1 MARRLCVSSNLY
13 YSFPALIV
21 ISLINISNNKNQTNR
36 EMISNAQSKRA
47 GLFKSKKIRNNYDP
61 ELDDELN
68 RYIISQNYKK
78 SKSYYIEQAIK
89 MYIHQDEKVLAKQ
102 IEDSI
107 KFNIKTFED
116 RYCRILAKGVKRI
129 YANTK
134 ILLNMLA
141 YMSNSENDARF
152 LLETL
157 NEAEIDGYKALKNG
171 IIERDIEDLFPKEEL
186 INKANKKSK
195 EVNND

>member
-1 MARRLCVSSNLY
+1 MPKVKEHGALNRRRLG
-13 YSFPALIV
+13 IT
-21 ISLINISNNKNQTNR
+21 I
-36 EMISNAQSKRA
+36 
-47 GLFKSKKIRNNYDP
+47 DP

-68 RYIISQNYKK
+68 KYMVAQNYKK

-134 ILLNMLA
+134 ILLNMFA
-141 YMSNSENDARF
+141 YMSNSENDTRF
-152 LLETL
+152 LLETI
-157 NEAEIDGYKALKNG
+157 NEAEIDGYRVLKSG

-186 INKANKKSK
+186 IKKARQERGK
-195 EVNND
+195 

>member
-1 MARRLCVSSNLY
+1 MPKIKERGLLNRRRLG
-13 YSFPALIV
+13 IT
-21 ISLINISNNKNQTNR
+21 I
-36 EMISNAQSKRA
+36 
-47 GLFKSKKIRNNYDP
+47 DP

-68 RYIISQNYKK
+68 KYMIAQNYKK
-78 SKSYYIEQAIK
+78 SKSYYIEQAVR

-107 KFNIKTFED
+107 RFNIKNFED
-116 RYCRILAKGVKRI
+116 RYCRILAKGVKRT

-141 YMSNSENDARF
+141 YMSNSENDIRF

-157 NEAEIDGYKALKNG
+157 DEAEIDGYKALKNG

-186 INKANKKSK
+186 INKAKK
-195 EVNND
+195 

>member
-1 MARRLCVSSNLY
+1 MPKIKERGLLNRRRLG
-13 YSFPALIV
+13 IT
-21 ISLINISNNKNQTNR
+21 I
-36 EMISNAQSKRA
+36 
-47 GLFKSKKIRNNYDP
+47 DP

-68 RYIISQNYKK
+68 KYMIAQNYKK
-78 SKSYYIEQAIK
+78 SKSYYIEQAVR

-107 KFNIKTFED
+107 RFNIKNFED
-116 RYCRILAKGVKRI
+116 RYCRILAKGVKRT

-141 YMSNSENDARF
+141 YMSNSENDIRF

-171 IIERDIEDLFPKEEL
+171 IIERDIEELFPKEEL
-186 INKANKKSK
+186 INKAKK
-195 EVNND
+195 

>member
-1 MARRLCVSSNLY
+1 MPKIKERGLLNRRRLG
-13 YSFPALIV
+13 IT
-21 ISLINISNNKNQTNR
+21 I
-36 EMISNAQSKRA
+36 
-47 GLFKSKKIRNNYDP
+47 DP

-68 RYIISQNYKK
+68 KYMIAQNYKK
-78 SKSYYIEQAIK
+78 SKSYYIEQAVR

-107 KFNIKTFED
+107 RFNIKNFED
-116 RYCRILAKGVKRI
+116 RYCRILAKGVKRT

-141 YMSNSENDARF
+141 YMSNSENDIRF

-171 IIERDIEDLFPKEEL
+171 IIERDIEDLFSKEEL
-186 INKANKKSK
+186 INKAKK
-195 EVNND
+195 

>member
-1 MARRLCVSSNLY
+1 MPKIKERGLLNRRRLG
-13 YSFPALIV
+13 IT
-21 ISLINISNNKNQTNR
+21 IDQ
-36 EMISNAQSKRA
+36 
-47 GLFKSKKIRNNYDP
+47 

-68 RYIISQNYKK
+68 KYMIAQNYKK
-78 SKSYYIEQAIK
+78 SKSYYIEQAVR

-107 KFNIKTFED
+107 RFNIKNFED
-116 RYCRILAKGVKRI
+116 RYCRILAKGVKRT

-141 YMSNSENDARF
+141 YMSNSENDIRF

-186 INKANKKSK
+186 INKSNNK

>member
-1 MARRLCVSSNLY
+1 MPKIKERGLLNRRRLG
-13 YSFPALIV
+13 IT
-21 ISLINISNNKNQTNR
+21 I
-36 EMISNAQSKRA
+36 
-47 GLFKSKKIRNNYDP
+47 DP

-68 RYIISQNYKK
+68 KYMIAQNYKK
-78 SKSYYIEQAIK
+78 SKSYYIEQAVR

-107 KFNIKTFED
+107 RFNIENFED
-116 RYCRILAKGVKRI
+116 RYCRILAKGVKRT

-141 YMSNSENDARF
+141 YMSNSENDIRF

-186 INKANKKSK
+186 INKAKK
-195 EVNND
+195 

>member
-1 MARRLCVSSNLY
+1 MIIMPKIKERGLLNRRRLG
-13 YSFPALIV
+13 IT
-21 ISLINISNNKNQTNR
+21 I
-36 EMISNAQSKRA
+36 
-47 GLFKSKKIRNNYDP
+47 DP

-68 RYIISQNYKK
+68 KYMIAQNYKK
-78 SKSYYIEQAIK
+78 SKSYYIEQAVR

-107 KFNIKTFED
+107 RFNIKNFED
-116 RYCRILAKGVKRI
+116 RYCRILAKGVKRT

-141 YMSNSENDARF
+141 YMSNSENDIRF

-157 NEAEIDGYKALKNG
+157 DEAEIDGYKALKNG

-186 INKANKKSK
+186 INKAKK
-195 EVNND
+195 

>member
-1 MARRLCVSSNLY
+1 MPKLKENGTLNRRRLG
-13 YSFPALIV
+13 IT
-21 ISLINISNNKNQTNR
+21 I
-36 EMISNAQSKRA
+36 
-47 GLFKSKKIRNNYDP
+47 DP

-68 RYIISQNYKK
+68 KYMIAQNYKK
-78 SKSYYIEQAIK
+78 SKSYYIEQAVR
-89 MYIHQDEKVLAKQ
+89 MYIHQDERVLAKQ

-116 RYCRILAKGVKRI
+116 RYCRILAKGIKRI

-141 YMSNSENDARF
+141 YMSNSENDTRF

-157 NEAEIDGYKALKNG
+157 NEAEVDGYKVLKNG

-186 INKANKKSK
+186 IKKAKQETRGK
-195 EVNND
+195 

>member
-1 MARRLCVSSNLY
+1 MPKIKERGLLNRRRLG
-13 YSFPALIV
+13 IT
-21 ISLINISNNKNQTNR
+21 I
-36 EMISNAQSKRA
+36 
-47 GLFKSKKIRNNYDP
+47 DP

-68 RYIISQNYKK
+68 KYMIAQNYKK
-78 SKSYYIEQAIK
+78 SKSYYIEQAVR

-107 KFNIKTFED
+107 RFNIKNFED
-116 RYCRILAKGVKRI
+116 RYCRILAKGVKRT

-141 YMSNSENDARF
+141 YMSNSENDIRF

-171 IIERDIEDLFPKEEL
+171 IIERDIEVLFPKEEL
-186 INKANKKSK
+186 INKAKK
-195 EVNND
+195 